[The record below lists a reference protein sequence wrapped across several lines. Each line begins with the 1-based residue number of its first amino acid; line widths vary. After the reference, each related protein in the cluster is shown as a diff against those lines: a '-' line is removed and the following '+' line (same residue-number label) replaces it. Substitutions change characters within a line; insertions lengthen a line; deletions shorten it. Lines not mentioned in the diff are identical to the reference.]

1 MQKDQSSETSQTSTE
16 RKLKEN
22 KLKLSNTS
30 LSDISWTHCEFPR
43 NVQSGKIISRLSFV
57 LHLLKKEEVVF
68 RNQKRKYFIL
78 KSFVEGRKVPK
89 IICLYFKRRIKSGAK
104 FICHW
109 EKCKICKNMQHNL
122 TYAKYAQNT

>member
-43 NVQSGKIISRLSFV
+43 NVQSGKIISQIRL
-57 LHLLKKEEVVF
+57 HYLLNFTSILE
-68 RNQKRKYFIL
+68 KRPISSTPQY
-78 KSFVEGRKVPK
+78 
-89 IICLYFKRRIKSGAK
+89 K
-104 FICHW
+104 FLFMRVHARALC
-109 EKCKICKNMQHNL
+109 E
-122 TYAKYAQNT
+122 

>member
-43 NVQSGKIISRLSFV
+43 IVQSGKFISRLSFV

-78 KSFVEGRKVPK
+78 KSFVERRKVPK
-89 IICLYFKRRIKSGAK
+89 NHLLIFQ
-104 FICHW
+104 
-109 EKCKICKNMQHNL
+109 EED
-122 TYAKYAQNT
+122 

>member
-43 NVQSGKIISRLSFV
+43 NVQSGKIISQLSFV
-57 LHLLKKEEVVF
+57 LHLLKKEEAF
-68 RNQKRKYFIL
+68 LRNQKRKYLIL
-78 KSFVEGRKVPK
+78 KSFVERRKAPK
-89 IICLYFKRRIKSGAK
+89 IHLLICQ
-104 FICHW
+104 
-109 EKCKICKNMQHNL
+109 EED
-122 TYAKYAQNT
+122 

>member
-30 LSDISWTHCEFPR
+30 LSDISWAHCEFPR

-57 LHLLKKEEVVF
+57 LHLMKKEEF
-68 RNQKRKYFIL
+68 F
-78 KSFVEGRKVPK
+78 
-89 IICLYFKRRIKSGAK
+89 
-104 FICHW
+104 
-109 EKCKICKNMQHNL
+109 
-122 TYAKYAQNT
+122 

>member
-78 KSFVEGRKVPK
+78 KSFVERRKVPK

-109 EKCKICKNMQHNL
+109 KKNAKFAKIC
-122 TYAKYAQNT
+122 NTI